1 MQTDAH
7 DVRASPTDGCHVAV
21 WLGAAA
27 MAHAAARSWLASAGH
42 GHCGETNGLAE
53 CASAS
58 TGSFGWRSSLNSW
71 HGALAWCSHACHS
84 CERCRYISL
93 SLEFK
98 DCSWYHSCALG
109 ELHRRPNGVW
119 DAFLT
124 GLPLSSAA
132 IASLENVSL
141 APAWPR
147 AALRAQRDAL
157 RLQGQL
163 PWLQPHASMSLAVV
177 MFGKIGTF
185 EAASATIEPDMA
197 GSSRAGGEA
206 LYAPMAT
213 RQARRKPQERARRW
227 REQLSSAYGRSLS
240 SVLQSERHRWQVRL
254 VEEAHRSFMAHVV
267 EPNPRVRFECF
278 AHSWN
283 PSLGPTIDKLYAP
296 LASKHETERT
306 RGEFGSVVVK
316 SALASI
322 RWALTAKIR
331 HERRRGASYDVV
343 MLMRHDLAFHS
354 PIIWE
359 RLPRAQLWA
368 VAQCCPWKPS
378 PVALPALPQG
388 MAQARAVSDLACLG
402 SGQGEPMDYCRVSRV
417 LPAARSGRL
426 NDAESELNYMLND
439 WLLIGPSATL
449 DTLRGILP
457 RYSAYVAALDELGI
471 YTRWL
476 HFFLATHVHDAL
488 GASDGLR
495 GAMLHVSLMR
505 HAKHEGCYV
514 NTSVA
519 HLLPSPSE
527 PLYAASKHLCPMRG
541 AIRCHFHSLKCA
553 LLRDSP
559 VPHVV

>member
-1 MQTDAH
+1 
-7 DVRASPTDGCHVAV
+7 
-21 WLGAAA
+21 
-27 MAHAAARSWLASAGH
+27 MAHESAATSSWIASAGH

-58 TGSFGWRSSLNSW
+58 MGSFGWRSALDSW
-71 HGALAWCSHACHS
+71 HNALAWCSHACHR
-84 CERCRYISL
+84 CERCRFISL
-93 SLEFK
+93 SVEFK
-98 DCSWYHSCALG
+98 DCSWYHSCALD
-109 ELHRRPNGVW
+109 ELHRPPNGVW
-119 DAFLT
+119 GAFRS
-124 GLPLSSAA
+124 GLPLTSAA

-147 AALRAQRDAL
+147 AASRAQRDAL
-157 RLQGQL
+157 RLQGKL
-163 PWLQPHASMSLAVV
+163 AWLQPHAAMSLAVV

-185 EAASATIEPDMA
+185 DAPSSTTEPDMV
-197 GSSRAGGEA
+197 GSSRAGVEA
-206 LYAPMAT
+206 LHAPMAT
-213 RQARRKPQERARRW
+213 RPARRKPHERARRW
-227 REQLSSAYGRSLS
+227 REQLPAQELPSAHGRSLAS
-240 SVLQSERHRWQVRL
+240 ALQSERHRWQVRL

-306 RGEFGSVVVK
+306 RGEFGNVVVK

-322 RWALTAKIR
+322 RWALTAKLR
-331 HERRRGASYDVV
+331 HERRRAVSYDVV

-354 PIIWE
+354 PITWE

-368 VAQCCPWKPS
+368 VAQCCPWQRS

-388 MAQARAVSDLACLG
+388 MAQARAVSDSACLG

-426 NDAESELNYMLND
+426 HDVEAELNYLLND

-457 RYSAYVAALDELGI
+457 RY
-471 YTRWL
+471 
-476 HFFLATHVHDAL
+476 
-488 GASDGLR
+488 
-495 GAMLHVSLMR
+495 
-505 HAKHEGCYV
+505 
-514 NTSVA
+514 
-519 HLLPSPSE
+519 
-527 PLYAASKHLCPMRG
+527 
-541 AIRCHFHSLKCA
+541 
-553 LLRDSP
+553 
-559 VPHVV
+559 